1 MDRLGKQSGH
11 PGGGGADSTTRVQR
25 LILESTL
32 NIRSEQQSLS
42 SVHHVAEA
50 PFRRLSPDEMC
61 RLAVRLGHH
70 RSSVVTPKFQYEFG
84 VRQVGSSKS
93 PPARRF
99 VKISDGGQISSVSP
113 RFSVID
119 RYLSAIA
126 TWQYVLAFPLQS

>member
-11 PGGGGADSTTRVQR
+11 PGGGGADSTTRIQR
-25 LILESTL
+25 LVLESTL

-99 VKISDGGQISSVSP
+99 VKISDGGQISSGSP

-119 RYLSAIA
+119 RYFSAIA

>member
-1 MDRLGKQSGH
+1 MVRLFL
-11 PGGGGADSTTRVQR
+11 VQNIR
-25 LILESTL
+25 KMEKGPHHVL

-99 VKISDGGQISSVSP
+99 VKISDGGQISSGSP

-119 RYLSAIA
+119 RYYSAIA
-126 TWQYVLAFPLQS
+126 TWQYVLAFATWQG

>member
-1 MDRLGKQSGH
+1 MLTQPSAGCLSRKRDELAVSQVH
-11 PGGGGADSTTRVQR
+11 AM
-25 LILESTL
+25 TL
-32 NIRSEQQSLS
+32 RIRSEQQSLS

-99 VKISDGGQISSVSP
+99 VKISDGGQISSGSP

-119 RYLSAIA
+119 RYYSAIA